1 MPNTISIPASWRT
14 RATSTLAGISSV
26 SIGSIVIAL
35 PSLFAARPSLHPR
48 RSEDNVPGTERG
60 GEMKLSLIIRGQHPA
75 GEDMRARLADDID
88 LVMRAEQLGFDAL
101 VKGSHY
107 SAHPLQS
114 LQQIPFLA
122 HAAVLAPRL
131 RLVCGL
137 VLLPLHKPLD
147 IAEQLATLDVMCGGK
162 LVFGCGIGY
171 RDVEFKA
178 FGVTRRE
185 AAARFEECLLAVKR
199 LWTEDFVDMT
209 GSHFELDHANC
220 TVKPLQKPMPPI
232 WIGANADVAIRRA
245 ARLGDCWYINPHST
259 LTTLA
264 RQMDV
269 YRRALD
275 QCGKP
280 FPAELPMRREVFVAR
295 TRAEAIRLARPSLE
309 VKYKTYREWG
319 QDKVMPAGDD
329 FDHGFEEL
337 LEDRFLIGS
346 PAEVAERLIDL
357 KARFGVNH
365 LVASVH
371 WPGMPN
377 RLALEQMQILA
388 EEVMPAVRRAA

>member
-1 MPNTISIPASWRT
+1 M
-14 RATSTLAGISSV
+14 
-26 SIGSIVIAL
+26 
-35 PSLFAARPSLHPR
+35 
-48 RSEDNVPGTERG
+48 E
-60 GEMKLSLIIRGQHPA
+60 LSLIVRGQHRQ

-88 LVMRAEQLGFDAL
+88 LVMRAEELGFNAL

-122 HAAVLAPRL
+122 QAAVLAPSL

-147 IAEQLATLDVMCGGK
+147 IAEQLATLDIMSGGK

-178 FGVTRRE
+178 FGVPR
-185 AAARFEECLLAVKR
+185 AGLAARFEECLDAGRR
-199 LWTEDFVDMT
+199 LWTEEFVSRT
-209 GSHFELDHANC
+209 GSHFALDGATC
-220 TVKPLQKPMPPI
+220 TVKPLQKPSPPI

-264 RQMDV
+264 RQLDV
-269 YRRALD
+269 YKRALD
-275 QCGKP
+275 ECGKP
-280 FPAELPMRREVFVAR
+280 FPDELPMRREVFVAP
-295 TRAEAIRLARPSLE
+295 TREEAIRLARPSLE

-319 QDKVMPAGDD
+319 QDKVMPAGGE
-329 FDHGFEEL
+329 FDHGFSQL

-346 PAEVAERLIDL
+346 PADVAERLIDL
-357 KARFGVNH
+357 KGRFGVNH

-377 RLALEQMQILA
+377 SLALEQMQILA

>member
-1 MPNTISIPASWRT
+1 
-14 RATSTLAGISSV
+14 
-26 SIGSIVIAL
+26 
-35 PSLFAARPSLHPR
+35 
-48 RSEDNVPGTERG
+48 
-60 GEMKLSLIIRGQHPA
+60 MKLSLIVRGQHPQ
-75 GEDMRARLADDID
+75 GHDMRERLADDLD
-88 LVMRAEQLGFDAL
+88 LVARAEELGFDAI

-122 HAAVLAPRL
+122 QAAMVAPRL

-147 IAEQLATLDVMCGGK
+147 IAEQLATLDIMCGGK

-171 RDVEFKA
+171 RDVEFSA
-178 FGVTRRE
+178 FGLTRKQ

-209 GSHFELDHANC
+209 GSHFVLDHANS
-220 TVKPLQKPMPPI
+220 TVKPLQKPMPPV
-232 WIGANADVAIRRA
+232 WIGANADAAIRRA

-269 YRRALD
+269 YKRALD
-275 QCGKP
+275 ECGKP
-280 FPAELPMRREVFVAR
+280 FPAELPVRREVFVAR
-295 TRAEAIRLARPSLE
+295 SREEAIRLAQPYLE
-309 VKYKTYREWG
+309 VKYRTYREWG
-319 QDKVMPAGDD
+319 QDKVMPAGDN
-329 FDHGFEEL
+329 FDHEFNEL
-337 LEDRFLIGS
+337 LEDRFLIGC
-346 PAEVAERLIDL
+346 PAEVSDRLIDIER
-357 KARFGVNH
+357 RFGVTN

-377 RLALEQMQILA
+377 NLALEQMQILA
-388 EEVMPAVRRAA
+388 EEVMPSVRNAA

>member
-1 MPNTISIPASWRT
+1 
-14 RATSTLAGISSV
+14 
-26 SIGSIVIAL
+26 
-35 PSLFAARPSLHPR
+35 
-48 RSEDNVPGTERG
+48 
-60 GEMKLSLIIRGQHPA
+60 MKFSLIVRGQHLQ
-75 GEDMRARLADDID
+75 GDDMRARLEDDLE
-88 LVMRAEQLGFDAL
+88 LVRRAEQLGFDAI

-107 SAHPLQS
+107 SAYPLQS

-122 HAAVLAPRL
+122 QAALVAPRL

-147 IAEQLATLDVMCGGK
+147 IAEQLATLDIMCGGK

-171 RDVEFKA
+171 RDVEFSA
-178 FGVTRRE
+178 FGVARKQ
-185 AAARFEECLLAVKR
+185 AAARFEECLLAVRR

-209 GSHFELDHANC
+209 GSHFVLDHANS
-220 TVKPLQKPMPPI
+220 TIKPLQKPMPPV
-232 WIGANADVAIRRA
+232 WIGANADAAIRRA

-264 RQMDV
+264 RQMDL
-269 YRRALD
+269 YRRALGA
-275 QCGKP
+275 CGKP

-295 TRAEAIRLARPSLE
+295 TREEAIRLARPSLE

-319 QDKVMPAGDD
+319 QDQVMPAGDD
-329 FDHGFEEL
+329 FDHEFDEL

-346 PAEVAERLIDL
+346 PAEIVERLGDL
-357 KARFGVNH
+357 EHRFGVNH

-377 RLALEQMQILA
+377 SLALEQMQILA
-388 EEVMPAVRRAA
+388 EEVMPALRRGAHYRPAAIE